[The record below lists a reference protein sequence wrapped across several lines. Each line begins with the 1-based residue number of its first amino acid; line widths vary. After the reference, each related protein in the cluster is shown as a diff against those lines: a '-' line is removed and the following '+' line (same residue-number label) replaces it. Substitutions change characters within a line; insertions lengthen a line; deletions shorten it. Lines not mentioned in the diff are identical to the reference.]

1 MPGIDSVERTTDRE
15 QVIPVQN
22 GVCGTVSN
30 SWVQGLTQ
38 EEIPTVNQEPSTPGF
53 GYSQLEDRLRRLQR
67 KTKGYSKSVAML
79 RGSIA
84 LIYLK
89 LGLI

>member
-1 MPGIDSVERTTDRE
+1 M
-15 QVIPVQN
+15 
-22 GVCGTVSN
+22 
-30 SWVQGLTQ
+30 
-38 EEIPTVNQEPSTPGF
+38 NQEPSTPGF